1 MPKTKQQEAQEK
13 RLQANIQ
20 QARKNRS
27 AVKKAG
33 KKSGPHAKP
42 PGKGG
47 FFSGVKRDAPQTA
60 QQTIPYREIYKDGI
74 CRVNNKLYTKTI
86 QFFDI
91 NYQLAQ
97 ADDKAQIFENYCD
110 FLNYFNRAF
119 KKKRDTEEA
128 RERAEAY
135 RGGIKISDDDDKK
148 IRKILR
154 LAKSS
159 GKDLN
164 DPSLIR
170 KIAEVMHVCEREVV
184 ALIRINADAAAVPST
199 VRNDDGDETELFDT
213 LASDEPAADAALISA
228 ENVREI
234 ADELQR
240 VFDTVQER
248 QKKALSMMLTA
259 RYILACDCD
268 YDQADRLLYGRQFY
282 DRGFA
287 EECRISGAAPTDA
300 AIAEKCGVLPSS
312 LSRTFKEFKKKF
324 IKG

>member
-74 CRVNNKLYTKTI
+74 CRVNDKLYTKTI

-110 FLNYFNRAF
+110 FLNYFDSTISVQLTFINQRANMQ
-119 KKKRDTEEA
+119 
-128 RERAEAY
+128 
-135 RGGIKISDDDDKK
+135 
-148 IRKILR
+148 
-154 LAKSS
+154 
-159 GKDLN
+159 DL
-164 DPSLIR
+164 SLIHISKKYR
-170 KIAEVMHVCEREVV
+170 KDVEYGSARWGTKADIAPFMDPKPENNIILTQTEGLMMSGRPKNPAFARNKNVLVV
-184 ALIRINADAAAVPST
+184 GGSGSGGLTGNA
-199 VRNDDGDETELFDT
+199 
-213 LASDEPAADAALISA
+213 
-228 ENVREI
+228 
-234 ADELQR
+234 
-240 VFDTVQER
+240 
-248 QKKALSMMLTA
+248 
-259 RYILACDCD
+259 
-268 YDQADRLLYGRQFY
+268 
-282 DRGFA
+282 
-287 EECRISGAAPTDA
+287 
-300 AIAEKCGVLPSS
+300 
-312 LSRTFKEFKKKF
+312 
-324 IKG
+324 